1 MPRIRSAKKRSR
13 QTKAITARNRTQR
26 SQLRTA
32 IKKVRL
38 APDAETRAAAF
49 QEAERL
55 LDRAGRKR
63 LVHPN
68 QAARQKA
75 RLHKLV

>member
-1 MPRIRSAKKRSR
+1 MV
-13 QTKAITARNRTQR
+13 ITARNRTQR
-26 SQLRTA
+26 SKLRTA
-32 IKKVRL
+32 VKKVRQ

-49 QEAERL
+49 KEAERL